1 MRVKA
6 QNRHAMAGRY
16 INRAQQIKPLHFK
29 FFCTVL
35 IYHARGF
42 SGLIFMLFYII

>member
-6 QNRHAMAGRY
+6 QIRHAMACRY

-35 IYHARGF
+35 IYHARRLSSF
-42 SGLIFMLFYII
+42 IIMLCYII